1 MSAKV
6 VLLKV
11 VRDQR
16 MAEGK
21 LKKPPEADVAY
32 FAKIL
37 SLDKLGLLDEMMVFQ
52 RERSAAGELTLDL
65 IVRGQVLFKA
75 LGDTAET
82 AELRDFCKTYRR
94 HLRFELENQMKKI
107 TGG

>member
-11 VRDQR
+11 VRDKQ
-16 MAEGK
+16 MARK
-21 LKKPPEADVAY
+21 APEADVAY

-37 SLDKLGLLDEMMVFQ
+37 SLDKLGLLDEMMAFQ

-65 IVRGQVLFKA
+65 IARGQVLFKA
-75 LGDTAET
+75 LEDSAET
-82 AELRDFCKTYRR
+82 IELREFCKTYRR
-94 HLRFELENQMKKI
+94 HLRYELEHQIQKI
-107 TGG
+107 TQG